1 MVTNGLSGIIDTDS
15 FALVSSKTSV
25 GQPEIDTQTHPVG
38 QNTLI
43 KLIIQELCSLF
54 SPTKNLFTIMYDIWQ
69 ETVNIRAEIEISA
82 RPLPI

>member
-25 GQPEIDTQTHPVG
+25 GQPERDTQTHPVG

-54 SPTKNLFTIMYDIWQ
+54 SPTKNLLTIMYDIWQ
-69 ETVNIRAEIEISA
+69 ETVNIRAEIETSA